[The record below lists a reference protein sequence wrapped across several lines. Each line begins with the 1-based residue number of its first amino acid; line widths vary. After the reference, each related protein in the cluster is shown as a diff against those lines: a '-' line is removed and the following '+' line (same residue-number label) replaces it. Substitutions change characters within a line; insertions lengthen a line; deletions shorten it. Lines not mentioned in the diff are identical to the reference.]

1 MEGTISDALEKVREA
16 LEGSGGLAESLEALR
31 ASYPIPL
38 TDWQET
44 RVEIARAPA
53 EMEEKSRTLK
63 YPRYS
68 IAVEKIQ
75 NGRDERFRRFSGT
88 LKVAVEIR
96 VSQDRLDGIT
106 ESLYWHVDAVRD
118 VIERKAGC
126 LSEGL
131 VLTGEYEVQVEG
143 VKKGG
148 LNFLQSAKV
157 VCPVLMSRR

>member
-1 MEGTISDALEKVREA
+1 
-16 LEGSGGLAESLEALR
+16 
-31 ASYPIPL
+31 
-38 TDWQET
+38 
-44 RVEIARAPA
+44 VEIARAPA

-63 YPRYS
+63 YPRFS